1 MVASQRRGID
11 HAAGQGCGSRVSVV
25 ADKEFFQFGFPV
37 FAFVPMKELYE
48 RLAQVLASIEPRNE
62 RTRNWLDRLILRCQ
76 TSAKDDLDVFAHRA
90 SIEAIRFDLQPL
102 LIIQGRD
109 EEQKPLYRQ
118 VESLL
123 TKMEGVLPSSILRA
137 TAK

>member
-1 MVASQRRGID
+1 
-11 HAAGQGCGSRVSVV
+11 
-25 ADKEFFQFGFPV
+25 
-37 FAFVPMKELYE
+37 MKELYE

-62 RTRNWLDRLILRCQ
+62 RARNWLDRLILRCQ

-102 LIIQGRD
+102 LIIQGQD
-109 EEQKPLYRQ
+109 EGQKPLYRQ

-123 TKMEGVLPSSILRA
+123 TEMEGALPSSILRA